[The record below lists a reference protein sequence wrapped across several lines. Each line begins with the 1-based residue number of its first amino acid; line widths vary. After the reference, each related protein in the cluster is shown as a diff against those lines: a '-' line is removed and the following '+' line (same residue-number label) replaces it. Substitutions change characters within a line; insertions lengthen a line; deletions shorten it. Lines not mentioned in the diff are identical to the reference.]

1 MMRPILRFLGSLSL
15 FLLTAGPAGAAPPST
30 PPPGTSNES
39 PSADT
44 RRIEEYQGLG
54 IDRRLTPFTGTV
66 LDVNDRPVS
75 GVQVKVFSDGQ
86 ELVSGSTD
94 GSGVY
99 DLRAPYDVSSDATV
113 LLWFAAPE
121 RSLMTKEIVIHES
134 RTSVA
139 NGLISRCIPRAPL
152 TPGRQFRVYLFDPTS
167 RNKEL
172 AELDCLP

>member
-15 FLLTAGPAGAAPPST
+15 FLLATVPAGAAPPSSL
-30 PPPGTSNES
+30 PPGSSNES
-39 PSADT
+39 PSAD
-44 RRIEEYQGLG
+44 RRIEEYQSLG

-86 ELVSGSTD
+86 ELVSGTTD

-99 DLRAPYDVSSDATV
+99 DLRAPYDPTSDATV

-121 RSLMTKEIVIHES
+121 HGLMTKEIVIHES

-172 AELDCLP
+172 AELECLP

>member
-15 FLLTAGPAGAAPPST
+15 FLLTAGPAGAAPPSS
-30 PPPGTSNES
+30 PPPGSSTES
-39 PSADT
+39 PGST
-44 RRIEEYQGLG
+44 RRIEEYQSLG

-75 GVQVKVFSDGQ
+75 GVQVKVFVDGQ
-86 ELVSGSTD
+86 ELVSGTTD

-99 DLRAPYDVSSDATV
+99 DLRAPYDASSDATV

-121 RSLMTKEIVIHES
+121 HSLMTKEIVIHES

-152 TPGRQFRVYLFDPTS
+152 TPGRQFRVYLFDPAS

>member
-1 MMRPILRFLGSLSL
+1 
-15 FLLTAGPAGAAPPST
+15 
-30 PPPGTSNES
+30 
-39 PSADT
+39 
-44 RRIEEYQGLG
+44 
-54 IDRRLTPFTGTV
+54 
-66 LDVNDRPVS
+66 
-75 GVQVKVFSDGQ
+75 VQVKVFSDGQ
-86 ELVSGSTD
+86 ELVSGTTD

>member
-30 PPPGTSNES
+30 PPPGTSGDS
-39 PSADT
+39 PSADP
-44 RRIEEYQGLG
+44 RRVEEYRSIG

-66 LDVNDRPVS
+66 LDVNDRPVP
-75 GVQVKVFSDGQ
+75 GVQVKVFIDGQ

-99 DLRAPYDVSSDATV
+99 DLRAPYDGSSDATV

-121 RSLMTKEIVIHES
+121 HSLMTKEIVIHES

-152 TPGRQFRVYLFDPTS
+152 IPGRQFRVYLFDPTS